1 MTVTNTKNDL
11 ASSLTGHYDI
21 SRPLFTAAN
30 YEIILSEYGF
40 ERMSAIQILN
50 DFCPVYAEDQ
60 TLRNEDNPCV
70 SSNDDVLV
78 SRESLPKILLL
89 LVSLVDHRFLL
100 RYIEHTVDDLLI
112 ALVNTISQGL

>member
-1 MTVTNTKNDL
+1 M
-11 ASSLTGHYDI
+11 HHDI
-21 SRPLFTAAN
+21 SRPLFNAAN
-30 YEIILSEYGF
+30 YEILSEYSF
-40 ERMSAIQILN
+40 ERMPAIQIVN

-89 LVSLVDHRFLL
+89 LVSLVDHRFLM
-100 RYIEHTVDDLLI
+100 RYTEHTVDDLLI